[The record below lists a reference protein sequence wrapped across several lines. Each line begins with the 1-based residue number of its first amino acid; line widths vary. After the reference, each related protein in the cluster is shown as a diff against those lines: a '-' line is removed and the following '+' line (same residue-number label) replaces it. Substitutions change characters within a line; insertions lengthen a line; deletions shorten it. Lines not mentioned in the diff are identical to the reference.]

1 MTSVVRRELK
11 LDLDDWGQ
19 YHSCH
24 LSAVGSFVPLL
35 TFPRYSHNI
44 GEEGVNGQS
53 LPLTAVVALLSRRVV
68 VQGNVTKERIS
79 HVRECAEA
87 GGTRGEKVLRGTQ
100 E

>member
-1 MTSVVRRELK
+1 M
-11 LDLDDWGQ
+11 
-19 YHSCH
+19 
-24 LSAVGSFVPLL
+24 
-35 TFPRYSHNI
+35 
-44 GEEGVNGQS
+44 NGQS

-87 GGTRGEKVLRGTQ
+87 GGTRGEEVLRGTQ

>member
-1 MTSVVRRELK
+1 MIGVNIIPAK
-11 LDLDDWGQ
+11 

-44 GEEGVNGQS
+44 GKEGVNGHS